1 MLDGPPRARRELAL
15 SGRAFALP
23 GGSIEIAPAATAVRY
38 ILRCAPE
45 CADFVRN
52 VFGTPIPTT
61 PCTAVNAGSRAALWL
76 GPDEW
81 LLLAEEGAQP
91 AIEAAFASIAREI
104 PFSLV
109 DVSHRNVAVELSG
122 PAAADVLSSGC
133 PLDLDMATFPP
144 GNCTRTLFGK
154 CEVVLWRT
162 GEETFRLEF
171 WRSYAEYVWQL
182 LETACIGVGAAG

>member
-1 MLDGPPRARRELAL
+1 
-15 SGRAFALP
+15 
-23 GGSIEIAPAATAVRY
+23 VRY

-45 CADFVRN
+45 RTDLVRG
-52 VFGTPIPTT
+52 VFGAPIPTN
-61 PCTAVNAGSRAALWL
+61 PCTAGTAGSRAALWL

-91 AIEAAFASIAREI
+91 LIETGFASIGREV

-109 DVSHRNVAVELSG
+109 EVSHRHVAIVLDG

-133 PLDLDMATFPP
+133 PLDFDPAAFPS
-144 GNCTRTLFGK
+144 GSCTRTLFGK

-162 GEETFRLEF
+162 GNQTFRLEF

-182 LETACIGVGAAG
+182 LEVACADTASMRPE